1 MLAIALLLAG
11 CVSPGGAGWRAHV
24 TSQHRSS
31 RDLPRIE
38 LAVDATGDVIAAG
51 SLGPAG
57 SADSEDVEPFASG
70 GVGVVKLS
78 GPEGRTL
85 WRRTLAGTGG
95 ATRALVLAGG
105 RDPIVGGSMAET
117 ESSPELAVVRLDGA
131 SGEELWRYVA
141 HTGDT
146 GRRSAV
152 TDLALD
158 PHGEVIAAG
167 FISYA
172 GSRKFSVFKL
182 AAADGRELWRH
193 AVSGDTA
200 GDGTVTAIA
209 TTPEGDPIVAGSLP
223 NAAGGR
229 DPMVLKIDGLD
240 GVEIWR
246 RILPGGTGGAAN
258 AGEVRALSLDRSG
271 DVVAARLLPG
281 ASRRMDLVVAR
292 LDGRNGGL
300 RWEERIEGGAGFAMD
315 LAVDAQGQILT
326 ATASPAGFDITK
338 LASRDG
344 RQIWRK
350 VFRGP
355 AGAGCD
361 EGVALSLDSDDD
373 VIAIGLAD
381 GCATGR
387 DLSAVKLAARDG
399 RSLWQRS
406 IGTAA
411 GISGLTRTL
420 ALDARDDI
428 VVAGYLAP
436 SATRADLVV
445 VKLRGRDGRLPRKA
459 RAGTSDRMR
468 SREAEVSRGPD

>member
-1 MLAIALLLAG
+1 MLAIALFLAG
-11 CVSPGGAGWRAHV
+11 CVPPGGTGWRTRVA
-24 TSQHRSS
+24 SQHRSS
-31 RDLPRIE
+31 QDPPQVR

-57 SADSEDVEPFASG
+57 SPEAEGVEPYATG

-85 WRRTLAGTGG
+85 WRRSLAGMGG
-95 ATRALVLAGG
+95 ATHALVLASG

-117 ESSPELAVVRLDGA
+117 ESSPELGVVRLDGA
-131 SGEELWRYVA
+131 SGEELWRHVA
-141 HTGDT
+141 HTGET

-152 TDLALD
+152 THLALD

-167 FISYA
+167 FVSYA
-172 GSRKFSVFKL
+172 GSRKFRVFKL
-182 AAADGRELWRH
+182 AASDGRELWRH
-193 AVSGDTA
+193 PVSGN
-200 GDGTVTAIA
+200 GGGNGTVTAV
-209 TTPEGDPIVAGSLP
+209 TTTQEGDPIVAGSLP
-223 NAAGGR
+223 NAAGGH
-229 DPMVLKIDGLD
+229 DPAVLKIDGLD
-240 GVEIWR
+240 GVEVWR
-246 RILPGGTGGAAN
+246 RILPGGTGGAVP
-258 AGEVRALSLDRSG
+258 AGDVRALSLDRSG
-271 DVVAARLLPG
+271 DVVALRLLPG
-281 ASRRMDLVVAR
+281 ANGRMDLVVAR
-292 LDGRNGGL
+292 LDGRNGDL
-300 RWEERIEGGAGFAMD
+300 RWMERIESGAGFAMD
-315 LAVDAQGQILT
+315 LAVDAEGQILT
-326 ATASPAGFDITK
+326 ATASPVGFDITK
-338 LASRDG
+338 IASSDG
-344 RQIWRK
+344 RQIWRR

-373 VIAIGLAD
+373 IIAIGFAS

-411 GISGLTRTL
+411 RISSLTRTL
-420 ALDARDDI
+420 ALDDLDDV

-445 VKLRGRDGRLPRKA
+445 VKLRGRDGRLPR
-459 RAGTSDRMR
+459 
-468 SREAEVSRGPD
+468 EAEVSRGPN